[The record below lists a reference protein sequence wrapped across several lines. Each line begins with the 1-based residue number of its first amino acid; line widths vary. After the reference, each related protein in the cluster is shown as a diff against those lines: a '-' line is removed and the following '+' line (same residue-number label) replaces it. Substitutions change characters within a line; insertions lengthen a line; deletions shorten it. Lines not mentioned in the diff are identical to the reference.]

1 MQNIDGA
8 FNQGEH
14 FVTWSN
20 GYDVKQWIRT
30 MFPTELSLFL
40 VKWRHELRELR
51 KLTSSRRYSPTS
63 LQAKGNYKQ
72 KNYS

>member
-30 MFPTELSLFL
+30 MFPAELNVFL
-40 VKWRHELRELR
+40 AKRGYGLRGLQE
-51 KLTSSRRYSPTS
+51 LTSSRRYSPTS
-63 LQAKGNYKQ
+63 LEAKGNYKQ

>member
-14 FVTWSN
+14 FVTWLN

-30 MFPTELSLFL
+30 MFPTELNLFL
-40 VKWRHELRELR
+40 VKRGYGLNEL
-51 KLTSSRRYSPTS
+51 
-63 LQAKGNYKQ
+63 
-72 KNYS
+72 